1 MQKAFERDVKSLAN
15 IIEEKGN
22 PFTEDSS
29 GDLLAL
35 ESRDIA
41 DPAVIDTLRQTEKNT
56 TVPISK
62 SVFNLGRT
70 PPRKFKS

>member
-1 MQKAFERDVKSLAN
+1 MQRAFERGVKSLAN

-41 DPAVIDTLRQTEKNT
+41 DPAVIDTLRQTEKYHST
-56 TVPISK
+56 YVK
-62 SVFNLGRT
+62 ERF
-70 PPRKFKS
+70 

>member
-1 MQKAFERDVKSLAN
+1 MQKAFERGVKSLAN

-22 PFTEDSS
+22 PFTEDRS

-41 DPAVIDTLRQTEKNT
+41 DPAVIDTLRQTEKYHST
-56 TVPISK
+56 YVK
-62 SVFNLGRT
+62 ERF
-70 PPRKFKS
+70 